1 MLPELLQKS
10 SLFSLLHRIDTDL
23 ANQCRERGCP
33 FCGGPLHKASYERKP
48 RGGPEGLPEEC
59 LIRRSLCCGR
69 ENCRCRYLPPS
80 CLFMGRRVYWAG
92 VILVV
97 MALRQN
103 RPKSAGTLELMRMF
117 GMSRKT
123 LFRWISHF
131 RETFPSS
138 AQWQNLRGK
147 VHASVRNSELPGDLL
162 RYFIGY
168 ANSAKDGLVGCL
180 RFLATGLA
188 GLSGQAC

>member
-33 FCGGPLHKASYERKP
+33 FCGGPLYQATYQRKP
-48 RGGPEGLPEEC
+48 RGGPEGLPEEY
-59 LIRRSLCCGR
+59 LVRQSLCCGR
-69 ENCRCRYLPPS
+69 ENCRRRSLPVS

-103 RPKSAGTLELMRMF
+103 RPESAGTGELMRMF
-117 GMSRKT
+117 GMTRKT
-123 LFRWISHF
+123 LFRWISYF
-131 RETFPSS
+131 REAFPSS
-138 AQWQNLRGK
+138 AQWQKLRGR
-147 VHASVRNSELPGDLL
+147 VHSSIRDRELPGDLL
-162 RYFIGY
+162 RYFIRY
-168 ANSAKDGLVGCL
+168 TDSAEAGLVGCL
-180 RFLATGLA
+180 RFLATGL
-188 GLSGQAC
+188 GGP